1 MPARILLVDD
11 RPLLQVAVNRLLRQ
25 HFHASSVVATDDRDE
40 AFRLAETRPEIAVV
54 SYLFRKSNV
63 LSLAEGIRRQ
73 SGATQILFIAMH
85 ESWTAVEVAIRSG
98 VRGLLLDSDPPELLV
113 SAVEALSGG
122 YAYFSPPI
130 ALLCAH
136 AHSKTSHH
144 PNISDLTA
152 RELEIFKHLSCGES
166 NKTMAFQLNISVK
179 TVEAHRAKLLKKLQV
194 RSTVE
199 LVRWALRQKLIQ
211 L

>member
-1 MPARILLVDD
+1 MPATILLVDD
-11 RPLLQVAVNRLLRQ
+11 RPLLQVAMNRLLRQ
-25 HFHASSVVATDDRDE
+25 HFCGSDVVATDDSEE
-40 AFRLAETRPEIAVV
+40 AFRLAETQPQIAVV
-54 SYLFRKSNV
+54 SYLFRKGNV
-63 LSLAEGIRRQ
+63 LSLAEGIQRQ
-73 SGATQILFIAMH
+73 SGMTQILFIAMH
-85 ESWTAVEVAIRSG
+85 ESWTAIEVAIRCG

-113 SAVEALSGG
+113 SAIEALSGG
-122 YAYFSPPI
+122 YAFFSPRI

-136 AHSKTSHH
+136 AHSNTSDQ
-144 PNISDLTA
+144 PNICDLTA
-152 RELEIFKHLSCGES
+152 RELEIFKHLSRGES

-179 TVEAHRAKLLKKLQV
+179 TVEAHRAKLLKKLHV